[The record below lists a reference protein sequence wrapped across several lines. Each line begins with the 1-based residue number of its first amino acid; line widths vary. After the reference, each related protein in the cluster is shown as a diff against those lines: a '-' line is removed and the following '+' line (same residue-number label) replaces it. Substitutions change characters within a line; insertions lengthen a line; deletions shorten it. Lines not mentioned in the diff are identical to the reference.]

1 MLEEKIT
8 FRSVIVEPGQA
19 VLLPRCTAQTLCAL
33 DQPLWATQAGKPE
46 DIVLLKGQCIALY
59 GRQAVVVQSLA
70 GRAEFRISCRKSW
83 RPRWRDALVKS
94 FHAVTLLV
102 RRVMVDWFL
111 ANLQG
116 QPLLQKHWEH
126 A

>member
-8 FRSVIVEPGQA
+8 FRSMVVEPGQA
-19 VLLPRCTAQTLCAL
+19 VLLPRCAAQTLCAL

-46 DIVLLKGQCIALY
+46 DIVLLKGQCIVLY
-59 GRQAVVVQSLA
+59 GRQAVVVQLLA

-83 RPRWRDALVKS
+83 PARWRDTLVKS
-94 FHAVTLLV
+94 LHAVTLLV
-102 RRVMVDWFL
+102 RRVMADWPL

-116 QPLLQKHWEH
+116 QPLFQKHWEH

>member
-19 VLLPRCTAQTLCAL
+19 VLLPRCAAQTLCAL

-83 RPRWRDALVKS
+83 RPRWPDALVKS
-94 FHAVTLLV
+94 FHAVASLV
-102 RRVMVDWFL
+102 RRVTADWLTAERQGPPFFL
-111 ANLQG
+111 
-116 QPLLQKHWEH
+116 KHGEH

>member
-8 FRSVIVEPGQA
+8 FRSMVVEPGQA
-19 VLLPRCTAQTLCAL
+19 VLLPRCAAQTLCAL

-46 DIVLLKGQCIALY
+46 DIVLLKGQCIVLY

-70 GRAEFRISCRKSW
+70 GRAEFRISCRKFW
-83 RPRWRDALVKS
+83 RPRWPDALVKS
-94 FHAVTLLV
+94 FHAVASLV
-102 RRVMVDWFL
+102 RRVMADWSIAERQGSPFFL
-111 ANLQG
+111 
-116 QPLLQKHWEH
+116 KHWEH